1 MVKLIDHVKNFIFVP
16 KCKCCGKPA
25 DKDNL
30 CDKCRREMVKQ
41 RLVYEKRKLGK
52 KYEMVT
58 KAYGSYLYKGRARDA
73 VTRAKFTNPAR
84 FLNSLLTDISIDIER
99 ILLENNIDIIMAVP
113 CHKSKLYRQEYDLPD
128 EMAKRICAFTGYD
141 YSTVVA
147 KTKNTGKQ
155 HNLSLNQR
163 KVNLYDAFRVVGDVV
178 GKNILIID
186 DVITTGITVSTI
198 ATELKMAGAKKV
210 YVWVY
215 TYNT

>member
-1 MVKLIDHVKNFIFVP
+1 MKLIDLIKNFIFVP
-16 KCKCCGKPA
+16 KCKCCGTPA

-30 CDKCRREMVKQ
+30 CDKCRRDMAKQ
-41 RLVYEKRKLGK
+41 RLTLEKRKLDK
-52 KYEMVT
+52 KYELVE
-58 KAYGSYLYKGRARDA
+58 KAYGSYMYKGRAKDA
-73 VTRAKFTNPAR
+73 VIRAKFKNPAR
-84 FLNSLLTDISIDIER
+84 FLNSFLADISIDINR
-99 ILLENNIDIIMAVP
+99 ILLENNIDIIMSVP

-128 EMAKRICAFTGYD
+128 EMAKRICAFAGFE
-141 YSTVVA
+141 YSPVVI

-163 KVNLYDAFRVVGDVV
+163 KVNLYDAFRVVGDVA
-178 GKNILIID
+178 GKHILIID

-198 ATELKMAGAKKV
+198 AGDLRMAGAKKV